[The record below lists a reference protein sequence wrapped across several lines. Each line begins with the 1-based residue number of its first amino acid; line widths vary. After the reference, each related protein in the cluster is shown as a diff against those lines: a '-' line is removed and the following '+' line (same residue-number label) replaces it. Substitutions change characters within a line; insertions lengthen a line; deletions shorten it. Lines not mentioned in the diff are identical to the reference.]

1 MVNSLKSGRDRNE
14 TNPIFND
21 NKMKLG
27 VFGFNASNGCAITMA
42 PERHI
47 PDWDRDLKMAQSAD
61 RMGFEALVPLGRWRG
76 FGGETNFNGICFE
89 TATWA
94 AGLGASTK
102 VPSILATQHVP
113 TVHPIVAAKQAVTVD
128 QISGGRYGINIVCGW
143 FTPEM
148 EMFGGTMM
156 EHDTRYDYAQEWID
170 VVKRLWTEESYF
182 DFEGRFFHI
191 KKGFASPKPVQ
202 QPFPPLMNAG
212 GSPKGMDFAARNCD
226 MVYLLLDPVDIEKA
240 RGQIAR
246 YKDLARERYNR
257 EIQVWCYVYV
267 VQRDTVKE
275 AEDYLNYYAIQH
287 GDDVAT
293 DNILR
298 VLGVE
303 TGIWSPEDAERF
315 KFHFKAG
322 WGGYPL
328 IGTPERIVD
337 KIQQLS
343 DIGLDGISLTWVDY
357 SDGIA
362 RWERDVMPL
371 LEQSGLRRPFKALA
385 AAAA

>member
-1 MVNSLKSGRDRNE
+1 MNSLINGRDRTH

-47 PDWDRDLKMAQSAD
+47 PDWDRDLRMAQAAD

-76 FGGETNFNGICFE
+76 FDGDTNFNGISFE

-94 AGLGASTK
+94 AGLGASTRN
-102 VPSILATQHVP
+102 PSVLATQHVP
-113 TVHPIVAAKQAVTVD
+113 TIHPIVAAKQAATVD

-148 EMFGGTMM
+148 EMFGGKMM
-156 EHDTRYDYAQEWID
+156 EHDTRYDYAQEWVD
-170 VVKRLWTEESYF
+170 VVRRLWKEEDYF

-191 KKGFASPKPVQ
+191 KRGFAQPKPIQ
-202 QPFPPLMNAG
+202 KPFPPLMNAG

-226 MVYLLLDPVDIEKA
+226 MVYLLLDPVNIDNA
-240 RGQIAR
+240 CAQIAR
-246 YKDLARERYNR
+246 YKTLARERYNR
-257 EIQVWCYVYV
+257 DIQVWCYVYV
-267 VQRDTVKE
+267 VQRDTQKE
-275 AEDYLNYYAIQH
+275 AEDYLRYYAEDH

-293 DNILR
+293 ANILR
-298 VLGVE
+298 TLGVE
-303 TGIWSPEDAERF
+303 TGIWSPEEAERF

-328 IGTPERIVD
+328 IGTPERIVNT
-337 KIQQLS
+337 IETLS
-343 DIGLDGISLTWVDY
+343 GIGLDGISLTWVDY
-357 SDGIA
+357 TDGIA
-362 RWERDVMPL
+362 RWEKDVMPL
-371 LEQSGLRRPFKALA
+371 LEQSGLRKPFAPTALA
-385 AAAA
+385 A